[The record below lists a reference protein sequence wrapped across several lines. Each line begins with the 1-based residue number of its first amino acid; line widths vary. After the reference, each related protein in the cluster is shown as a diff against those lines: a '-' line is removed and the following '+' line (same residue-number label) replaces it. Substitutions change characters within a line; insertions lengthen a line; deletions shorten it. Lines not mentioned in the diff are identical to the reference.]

1 MDKCV
6 KKKGDQAATAAMPS
20 CTGVQ
25 PKGGGLMKRRALFCI
40 VRHRIHQISTHMYE
54 TVYLGLDAHTRTCVL
69 AVMGSDGPLILLKEF
84 KTSEAGL
91 IHYVTSI
98 RARAKYLAVEESSLA
113 GWIAGTLRPYVTEL
127 IVCDPRHNSLISRS
141 GNKDDFTDA
150 FNLCRLLR
158 LGELVP
164 VYHGDDLARTDFKI
178 AVQQYLSFRDDH
190 AKLKRQIKGKYQQAG
205 MVGVMGTGVF
215 SKKYRDSYLDELP
228 TRARRG
234 IMERLYSGL
243 DAAGRLRKES
253 YNAMVELGRRYP
265 EIKKFQR
272 VPGIGVL
279 GSHVFSAFIQTPD
292 RFATKQQLWS
302 YCRLGILER
311 SSAGKPL
318 AYKRLNHSGSGTL
331 KAMSY
336 QCWQSALRTK
346 EPNEVSLFYKASLER
361 TGDKVHAR
369 LNTQRKVLAVLWT
382 IWKNDVGYNPKLL
395 YSSPTSAV
403 ITQAAATP

>member
-1 MDKCV
+1 
-6 KKKGDQAATAAMPS
+6 
-20 CTGVQ
+20 
-25 PKGGGLMKRRALFCI
+25 MKRRALFCI
-40 VRHRIHQISTHMYE
+40 VRSPIHQISTYMYE
-54 TVYLGLDAHTRTCVL
+54 TVYLGLDAHTRNCVL
-69 AVMGSDGPLILLKEF
+69 AVMDSDGPLVSLKEF

-91 IHYVTSI
+91 IRYVTSI
-98 RARAKYLAVEESSLA
+98 RAQSKFLALEESSLA

-127 IVCDPRHNSLISRS
+127 IVCDPRHNSLISRG

-164 VYHGDDLARTDFKI
+164 VYHGDDLARADFKI

-190 AKLKRQIKGKYQQAG
+190 AKLKRQIKAKYQQAG
-205 MVGVMGTGVF
+205 MVGVTGTEVF
-215 SKKYRDSYLDELP
+215 SKKHRGSYLDALP
-228 TRARRG
+228 TKARRG
-234 IMERLYSGL
+234 IMGRLYARL
-243 DAAGRLRKES
+243 DEAGKLRKES
-253 YNAMVELGRRYP
+253 YTAMAGMGQRYP

-279 GSHVFSAFIQTPD
+279 GAHVFSAFIQTPD
-292 RFATKQQLWS
+292 RFATKQKLWS

-318 AYKRLNHSGSGTL
+318 AYKRLNHTGSGTL

-336 QCWQSALRTK
+336 QCWQSAFRTK
-346 EPNEVSLFYKASLER
+346 EPNEVTLFYKASLKR

-382 IWKNDVGYNPKLL
+382 IWKNDVAYNPKLF

-403 ITQAAATP
+403 ITQAAETP